1 MRAIASML
9 LLRRQLLNH
18 FAYPTTGD
26 PTRTQPRDFSS
37 ISFRIHSTTQTAGA
51 AEAEVPRPRARACA
65 RRARTQSAPDARS
78 GRVRARARGEARG
91 LRAKQRK
98 EPPTSNR
105 RGRLRRPECVVRAYS
120 KDRTDDITV
129 VVGFRQSQNKDA
141 AVPATAKSTAL
152 TTKGKAWTL
161 AMGFLSGFLG
171 GLCGIRGPPI
181 IMYFLHSPLQM
192 SKKEQK
198 GNGVAITA
206 ANVLVRVIVYAF
218 KSALDE
224 GHSQFESGDLPLY
237 LVVLIAS
244 VGGVAVGQ
252 DIFQVLK
259 DSQATIKTM
268 LCFLLLLCGI
278 SLALATAM

>member
-1 MRAIASML
+1 ML

-120 KDRTDDITV
+120 RRALHPDPQLHQNREERALPRGGDHFARARARRGRRNITRRCVARPRGQRLARGWARGV
-129 VVGFRQSQNKDA
+129 VVR
-141 AVPATAKSTAL
+141 V
-152 TTKGKAWTL
+152 
-161 AMGFLSGFLG
+161 
-171 GLCGIRGPPI
+171 
-181 IMYFLHSPLQM
+181 
-192 SKKEQK
+192 
-198 GNGVAITA
+198 GVAG
-206 ANVLVRVIVYAF
+206 R
-218 KSALDE
+218 S
-224 GHSQFESGDLPLY
+224 
-237 LVVLIAS
+237 
-244 VGGVAVGQ
+244 
-252 DIFQVLK
+252 
-259 DSQATIKTM
+259 
-268 LCFLLLLCGI
+268 CC
-278 SLALATAM
+278 